1 LVSGGLAA
9 ALLWAVPVHAAGHQ
23 ARAQSAAPLSAAPL
37 DVELD
42 GHQVSITPGVDEVHG
57 KFATVRA
64 GAQRFNVPAGDAM
77 LDPDTMPDVKAEAT
91 VKDGFLSIHFNN
103 GGNGWRSGTRTVFA
117 FRHGSLVRLG
127 VALPDTEP
135 LEGAEAQARAD
146 GLFLD
151 IDDQLESNG
160 LTAHFNAPGVDVALK
175 EQDGRFVY
183 DPDWC
188 WRLNA
193 PHYAED
199 VEKLT
204 TSQAKTWQDMSAAF
218 LSMAVIDKYCGRTA
232 ALRADFLHARANL
245 PYWDYRLLV
254 AAVLKLEVGK
264 RPG

>member
-1 LVSGGLAA
+1 M
-9 ALLWAVPVHAAGHQ
+9 LWAGPVRAASQ
-23 ARAQSAAPLSAAPL
+23 AQTATAL

-42 GHQVSITPGVDEVHG
+42 GHQVSITPSVDEAHG

-64 GAQRFNVPAGDAM
+64 GAARFAVPAGS
-77 LDPDTMPDVKAEAT
+77 LLPDPDALPDVKAAAT
-91 VKDGFLSIHFNN
+91 VKDGYLSIEFNN
-103 GGNGWRSGTRTVFA
+103 GGNGWRSETRTVFA

-127 VALPDTEP
+127 VALPDTAP
-135 LEGAEAQARAD
+135 LQGEQALARAS

-151 IDDQLESNG
+151 IDDQLETNG
-160 LTAHFNAPGVDVALK
+160 LTAHFDAPGVVVALR
-175 EQDGRFVY
+175 EQDGRLVY
-183 DPDWC
+183 DPSWC

-204 TSQAKTWQDMSAAF
+204 ARQAKTWQDLSAAF

-254 AAVLKLEVGK
+254 AAVLKLEVGR